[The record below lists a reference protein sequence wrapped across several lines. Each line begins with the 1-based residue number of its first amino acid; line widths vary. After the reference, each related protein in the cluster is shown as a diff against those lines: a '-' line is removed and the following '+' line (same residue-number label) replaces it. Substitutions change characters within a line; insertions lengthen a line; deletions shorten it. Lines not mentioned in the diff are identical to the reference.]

1 MDDESHQI
9 EVDNIV
15 DLHKAKCIIDN
26 RGYIYNPEILNKL
39 NINDIVRISFTL
51 DTEREDTWCHDS
63 PYVKINLIDDNENI
77 MGEIVNIDR
86 QQTNMYPL
94 NIGEKIWFVKNNI
107 IEIPANKQEFK
118 SLLTSDRVQCT
129 GPLYTVIYDENS
141 SDSDD
146 SSSDEYS
153 TTSDSS

>member
-1 MDDESHQI
+1 M

-15 DLHKAKCIIDN
+15 DLHKAKCITDD
-26 RGYIYNPEILNKL
+26 RGYIYNPEVLNKL
-39 NINDIVRISFTL
+39 NVNDIVRISFIL
-51 DTEREDTWCHDS
+51 DTDREDIWCHDS
-63 PYVKINLIDDNENI
+63 PYVKIHLIDDINNV

-94 NIGEKIWFVKNNI
+94 NVGEKIWFVKNNI
-107 IEIPANKQEFK
+107 IEIPANTQEFK
-118 SLLTSDRVQCT
+118 SFLTSDHVQCT
-129 GPLYTVIYDENS
+129 GPLYTVLYNEDEE
-141 SDSDD
+141 DE

>member
-1 MDDESHQI
+1 MDAENSEM

-15 DLHKAKCIIDN
+15 DLHTAKCITDD
-26 RGYIYNPEILNKL
+26 RGYIYKPEVLNKL

-51 DTEREDTWCHDS
+51 DTERDDIWCHDA
-63 PYVKINLIDDNENI
+63 PYVKIIIIDDINNI
-77 MGEIVNIDR
+77 MGEIINIGR

-94 NIGEKIWFVKNNI
+94 NVGEKIWFVNNNI
-107 IEIPANKQEFK
+107 IGIPANTQEFK
-118 SLLTSDRVQCT
+118 NLLTSDHVQCT

-141 SDSDD
+141 SDDD

-153 TTSDSS
+153 TASDSS